1 MTSHLLIEALELVF
15 YIKLPYK
22 GSVTM
27 PSSSNTK
34 YERTE
39 VMYGTENT
47 TNTILGAVV
56 SIKDTGS
63 GIDPDIMPRLF
74 EKFASKSFQ
83 GTGLGLFISKK
94 IIEANGGKIW
104 GQNNVYNDDKGA
116 TFYFTLPIV
125 SNQIKQ
131 REPKQNI

>member
-39 VMYGTENT
+39 AMYSTENT
-47 TNTILGAVV
+47 TNTILGFLL
-56 SIKDTGS
+56 SSQSKM
-63 GIDPDIMPRLF
+63 DICN
-74 EKFASKSFQ
+74 
-83 GTGLGLFISKK
+83 ISKM
-94 IIEANGGKIW
+94 IAVG
-104 GQNNVYNDDKGA
+104 
-116 TFYFTLPIV
+116 
-125 SNQIKQ
+125 
-131 REPKQNI
+131 

>member
-47 TNTILGAVV
+47 TNTILGFLL
-56 SIKDTGS
+56 SSQSKM
-63 GIDPDIMPRLF
+63 DICN
-74 EKFASKSFQ
+74 
-83 GTGLGLFISKK
+83 ISKM
-94 IIEANGGKIW
+94 IAVG
-104 GQNNVYNDDKGA
+104 
-116 TFYFTLPIV
+116 
-125 SNQIKQ
+125 
-131 REPKQNI
+131 